1 MTFQIVEQNGNAVVE
16 IPCEEKI
23 AAQVWAM
30 DWAKS
35 KASADE
41 YLIKQDGND
50 CAKLFH
56 TAGGQWYLMNA

>member
-1 MTFQIVEQNGNAVVE
+1 MVYEIVEQNGNPVAE
-16 IPCEEKI
+16 IPCAEKI
-23 AAQVWAM
+23 DAQVWAM

-41 YLIKQDGND
+41 YLIKRDGGL